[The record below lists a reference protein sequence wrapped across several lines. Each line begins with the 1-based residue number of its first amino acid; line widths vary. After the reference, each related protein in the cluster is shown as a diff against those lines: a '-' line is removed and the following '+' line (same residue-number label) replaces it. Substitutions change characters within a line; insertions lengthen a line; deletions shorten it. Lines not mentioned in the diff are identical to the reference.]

1 MHISRNEPDKLSWQE
16 IDDEIATTSRAL
28 IATVEHLSTN
38 PLWRAQIY
46 FRLATAVL
54 EESRFALVDSAQEIM
69 DANQARDDK
78 ARPID

>member
-1 MHISRNEPDKLSWQE
+1 MKSGFRMHISRNEPDKLSWQE

-54 EESRFALVDSAQEIM
+54 EESHCSCRKCP
-69 DANQARDDK
+69 RDNGRQSSK
-78 ARPID
+78 RR